1 MPRCSCH
8 AKQTLLFGG
17 SHRHQSCTCH
27 MINISKLH
35 WHAKCQLIL
44 RDAAGSTWHPGTQA
58 AWHFGTR
65 EFGIRTTDC
74 GRRMEDCDGL
84 RPRPPFH
91 TFRAQSADNVRAAR
105 GEKNGENVLLQFTHR
120 WPAERKKV
128 GVWNRGLS
136 EIFISPGTSQV
147 TRSGHAI
154 KMELRRE
161 EQLRERLH
169 EWWEWHVI

>member
-1 MPRCSCH
+1 
-8 AKQTLLFGG
+8 
-17 SHRHQSCTCH
+17 
-27 MINISKLH
+27 
-35 WHAKCQLIL
+35 
-44 RDAAGSTWHPGTQA
+44 DAAGSTWHPGTQA

-120 WPAERKKV
+120 WPAERKK
-128 GVWNRGLS
+128 S
-136 EIFISPGTSQV
+136 
-147 TRSGHAI
+147 
-154 KMELRRE
+154 RRVKS
-161 EQLRERLH
+161 
-169 EWWEWHVI
+169 WTK